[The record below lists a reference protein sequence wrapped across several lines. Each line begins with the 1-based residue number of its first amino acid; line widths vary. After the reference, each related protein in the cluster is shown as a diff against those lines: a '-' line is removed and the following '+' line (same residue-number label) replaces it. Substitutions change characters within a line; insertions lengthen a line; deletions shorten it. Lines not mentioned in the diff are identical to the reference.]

1 MKIENKKK
9 RIVDA
14 TLEVN
19 KLNML
24 PRKGGSAKRIQTTSK
39 EIIFGCR
46 NPQHTQFEIDEQ
58 HTCWQPGTYNI
69 LVNQFLF
76 LNYILNLL
84 KYKIIP

>member
-1 MKIENKKK
+1 MLP
-9 RIVDA
+9 
-14 TLEVN
+14 LEVN

-39 EIIFGCR
+39 EIIFGYR
-46 NPQHTQFEIDEQ
+46 NSQHTQFEIDEQ
-58 HTCWQPGTYNI
+58 HTCWQPDTYNI
-69 LVNQFLF
+69 RVNQFLF

>member
-39 EIIFGCR
+39 EIIFGYR
-46 NPQHTQFEIDEQ
+46 NP
-58 HTCWQPGTYNI
+58 
-69 LVNQFLF
+69 
-76 LNYILNLL
+76 
-84 KYKIIP
+84 